1 VTHEGEKRWGVSKQ
15 NVSESSQGVRRHRR
29 MGMERSCLRIGPWLD
44 LGARRDLLAPTF
56 GSCIEEGDLWD
67 LFDEEELRL
76 MLFNF

>member
-1 VTHEGEKRWGVSKQ
+1 
-15 NVSESSQGVRRHRR
+15 